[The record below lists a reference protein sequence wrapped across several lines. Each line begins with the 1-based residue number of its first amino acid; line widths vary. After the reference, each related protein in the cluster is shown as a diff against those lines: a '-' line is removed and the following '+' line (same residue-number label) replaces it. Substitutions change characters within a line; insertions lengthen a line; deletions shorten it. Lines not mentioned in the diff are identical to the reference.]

1 MPILDFRDSTAKG
14 PSTKK
19 PLKLVLGTGVLVG
32 ALALGSTFAANI
44 NLNGGG
50 NVEFG
55 QGVATTTAC
64 DEDGITVTP
73 FSTFIN
79 APGAGSHKL
88 STMRISGIDST
99 SCDGKTFRIKAY
111 GDGPDP
117 LDLFK
122 WEEGQLICNADTCEM
137 VYTETGRY
145 DFVDITRTGDD
156 YIWTSEGSDDDDV
169 IDRTSTA
176 FTIDFASVSNSVRRT
191 LLAAANDVK
200 KITVE
205 TFDAS
210 ESDLVYTVGDTGPG
224 GGIVFYYLEAG
235 FNCGS
240 TFSATGSPTGGKC
253 HYLEAAPRTWYDG
266 TNDPGISWA
275 TDVNGNRETSVTGA
289 RETAIGSGYQ
299 NSLAIQA
306 QTGNVAA
313 TSAAVAARAY
323 RGGSKSDW
331 YLPSIDELIE
341 LKINKEVADALIGG
355 YWSSSEGAEDGAY
368 DLGFNPWDSPGLA
381 TPGKHQT
388 TPVRPIRAF

>member
-1 MPILDFRDSTAKG
+1 MPVLDFGDSGAKA

-19 PLKLVLGTGVLVG
+19 SLRLVLGAGVLVG
-32 ALALGSTFAANI
+32 AVALGSTFAANI

-88 STMRISGIDST
+88 TTIRISGIDST

-117 LDLFK
+117 LDLFS
-122 WEEGQLICNADTCEM
+122 WESGVMDGVTQEY
-137 VYTETGRY
+137 VWTETDRY
-145 DFVDITRTGDD
+145 DFVDITRTGGD

-176 FTIDFASVSNSVRRT
+176 FTMDFVSLAETVRRT
-191 LLAAANDVK
+191 PLASASDVK

-210 ESDLVYTVGDTGPG
+210 ESEVTYVLGDTGPG
-224 GGIVFYYLEAG
+224 GGIIFYVADEP
-235 FNCGS
+235 FVCG
-240 TFSATGSPTGGKC
+240 PTGNALC
-253 HYLEAAPRTWYDG
+253 QHLEVAPYGWYDDGPDPTRTWSALANQSTPVDG
-266 TNDPGISWA
+266 A
-275 TDVNGNRETSVTGA
+275 NG
-289 RETAIGSGYQ
+289 TAIGSGSANSEAIAYQ
-299 NSLAIQA
+299 G
-306 QTGNVAA
+306 GNNADN
-313 TSAAVAARAY
+313 SAAVLAREY
-323 RGGSKSDW
+323 DGGNQVDW
-331 YLPSIDELIE
+331 YLPSRGELDQLHIY
-341 LKINKEVADALIGG
+341 NQFAGVGG
-355 YWSSSEGAEDGAY
+355 YWSSSQVGGGEAWDQGQN
-368 DLGFNPWDSPGLA
+368 GFQGEAQKSS
-381 TPGKHQT
+381 Q

>member
-1 MPILDFRDSTAKG
+1 MPVLDFGDSGAQA

-19 PLKLVLGTGVLVG
+19 PLKLVLGAGVLVG

-79 APGAGSHKL
+79 APGAGAHKM
-88 STMRISGIDST
+88 STIRISGIDST

-122 WEEGQLICNADTCEM
+122 WEDGQLICNADTCEM

-145 DFVDITRTGDD
+145 DFVDITRTGGD
-156 YIWTSEGSDDDDV
+156 YFWTSEGSDDDDV
-169 IDRTSTA
+169 IQRSPTA
-176 FTIDFASVSNSVRRT
+176 FTMDFVSVSETVRRT
-191 LLAAANDVK
+191 PLALAGDVK

-210 ESDLVYTVGDTGPG
+210 ESEVTYALGDTGPG
-224 GGIVFYYLEAG
+224 GGIIFYVADEPFA
-235 FNCGS
+235 CG
-240 TFSATGSPTGGKC
+240 PTGNALC
-253 HYLEAAPRTWYDG
+253 QHLEVAPYGWYDG
-266 TNDPGISWA
+266 GPDPSRTWSA
-275 TDVNGNRETSVTGA
+275 LANQSTPVDGA
-289 RETAIGSGYQ
+289 SGTAIGSGSANSDAIAYQ
-299 NSLAIQA
+299 S
-306 QTGNVAA
+306 GNNADN
-313 TSAAVAARAY
+313 SAAVLAREY
-323 RGGSKSDW
+323 DGGNQVDW
-331 YLPSIDELIE
+331 YLPSRGELNQLHIY
-341 LKINKEVADALIGG
+341 NQFAGVGG
-355 YWSSSEGAEDGAY
+355 YWSSSQVGGSEAWDQGDNGIQGEGQK
-368 DLGFNPWDSPGLA
+368 SS
-381 TPGKHQT
+381 T
-388 TPVRPIRAF
+388 TAVRPIRAF

>member
-1 MPILDFRDSTAKG
+1 MPVLDFGDSGAKA

-19 PLKLVLGTGVLVG
+19 PIKLVLGAGVLVG

-64 DEDGITVTP
+64 EEDGITVTP

-88 STMRISGIDST
+88 TTIRISGIDST

-117 LDLFK
+117 LDLFS
-122 WEEGQLICNADTCEM
+122 WESGVMDGVTQEY
-137 VYTETGRY
+137 VWTETDRY
-145 DFVDITRTGDD
+145 DFVDITRTGGD

-176 FTIDFASVSNSVRRT
+176 FTMDFVSLAETVRRT
-191 LLAAANDVK
+191 PLAAASDVK

-210 ESDLVYTVGDTGPG
+210 EVEGGYALGDTGPG
-224 GGIVFYYLEAG
+224 GGIVFYYSELG

-240 TFSATGSPTGGKC
+240 TFSATGSPTGAKC

-275 TDVNGNRETSVTGA
+275 TGVNGNRETSVTGA

-299 NSLAIQA
+299 NSLAIEA
-306 QTGNVAA
+306 QSGNVAE
-313 TSAAVAARAY
+313 TSAAVAALAY
-323 RGGSKSDW
+323 TSVSKSDW

-341 LKINKEVADALIGG
+341 LNINKVAADAPNG
-355 YWSSSEGAEDGAY
+355 YWSSSEGAADGAY
-368 DLGFNPWDSPGLA
+368 DLGYNGGSPGLA
-381 TPGKHQT
+381 QPGKQQT
-388 TPVRPIRAF
+388 TAVRPIRAF

>member
-1 MPILDFRDSTAKG
+1 MPVLDFGDSGATG

-19 PLKLVLGTGVLVG
+19 PFKLFLGAGVLVG
-32 ALALGSTFAANI
+32 ALTLGSTFAANI

-79 APGAGSHKL
+79 EPGAGAHKL
-88 STMRISGIDST
+88 TTIRISGIDST

-117 LDLFK
+117 LELFK
-122 WEEGQLICNADTCEM
+122 WEDGQTICNADTCEI
-137 VYTETGRY
+137 VYTERDRY
-145 DFVDITRTGDD
+145 DFVDITRTGGD

-176 FTIDFASVSNSVRRT
+176 FTMDFVSASVEVRRT
-191 LLAAANDVK
+191 PLALAGDVK

-210 ESDLVYTVGDTGPG
+210 EAEGGYALGDTGPG
-224 GGIVFYYLEAG
+224 GGVIFYVANEPFVCGYQLNETCQYLEV
-235 FNCGS
+235 
-240 TFSATGSPTGGKC
+240 
-253 HYLEAAPRTWYDG
+253 APYGWYDNGPDPSRTWSAEA
-266 TNDPGISWA
+266 NWA
-275 TDVNGNRETSVTGA
+275 TSVEGA
-289 RETAIGSGYQ
+289 GGTAIGTGYA
-299 NSLAIQA
+299 NSVAISSQGDNIA
-306 QTGNVAA
+306 SN
-313 TSAAVAARAY
+313 SAAVLAREHS
-323 RGGSKSDW
+323 GGNQVDW
-331 YLPSIDELIE
+331 YLPSRGELDQ
-341 LKINKEVADALIGG
+341 LHVYNQFAGVGG
-355 YWSSSEGAEDGAY
+355 YWSSSQVGGSEAWDQGQN
-368 DLGFNPWDSPGLA
+368 GFQGEAQKSS
-381 TPGKHQT
+381 Q